1 MNIIK
6 HFIDTMKTVL
16 VTRATDINGRSD
28 RPEYWWFTLYACIV
42 FGLLAVVD
50 YYVIGFTFWSMLDPF
65 GEMGE
70 MKEAGVLVALFTLG
84 TLVQS
89 ITLTARRLHDRG
101 RSGWWQLMFI
111 VPFLNFIVF
120 YWLVRDAKD
129 TTEALTYENPYGFR
143 Y

>member
-28 RPEYWWFTLYACIV
+28 RPEYWWFTLYATIV
-42 FGLLAVVD
+42 FGLLMVVD
-50 YYVIGFTFWSMLDPF
+50 NYVLGLTFFSILEPF
-65 GEMGE
+65 GDNNDS
-70 MKEAGVLVALFTLG
+70 GVLALLFMLG

-101 RSGWWQLMFI
+101 HSGWWQLAFI
-111 VPFLNFIVF
+111 VPFLNFMVF

>member
-28 RPEYWWFTLYACIV
+28 RPEYWWFSLYAIIV
-42 FGLLAVVD
+42 FGLFALVD
-50 YYVIGFTFWSMLDPF
+50 NYVLGFTFFSILEPW
-65 GEMGE
+65 GE
-70 MKEAGVLVALFTLG
+70 MKESGVLVLLWTLG

-101 RSGWWQLMFI
+101 HSGWWQLGFI
-111 VPFLNFIVF
+111 VPGLNFIVF

>member
-50 YYVIGFTFWSMLDPF
+50 YYVIGLTFFSILDPF
-65 GEMGE
+65 GELQE
-70 MKEAGVLVALFTLG
+70 SGVLVALFTLA

-89 ITLTARRLHDRG
+89 ICLNARRLHDRG
-101 RSGWWQLMFI
+101 HSGWWQLGLI
-111 VPFLNFIVF
+111 VPFLNFMVF

>member
-50 YYVIGFTFWSMLDPF
+50 YYVIGFTFCSILDPF
-65 GEMGE
+65 GEM
-70 MKEAGVLVALFTLG
+70 KESGVLVALFTLG

-89 ITLTARRLHDRG
+89 ICLTARRLHDRG
-101 RSGWWQLMFI
+101 HSGWWQLGFI
-111 VPFLNFIVF
+111 VPFLNFIVI

-129 TTEALTYENPYGFR
+129 TPDALSYENPYGFR

>member
-28 RPEYWWFTLYACIV
+28 RPEYWWFTLYAMIV
-42 FGLLAVVD
+42 FGLLALVD
-50 YYVIGFTFWSMLDPF
+50 NYVLGFTFFSILEPW
-65 GEMGE
+65 GEMQE
-70 MKEAGVLVALFTLG
+70 SGVLVLLWTLV

-89 ITLTARRLHDRG
+89 ICLTARRLHDRG
-101 RSGWWQLMFI
+101 HSGWWQLGFI
-111 VPFLNFIVF
+111 VPGLNFIVF

-129 TTEALTYENPYGFR
+129 IPEALTYENPYGLR
-143 Y
+143 G